1 MLPVADFAIITACFF
16 GLYYGTR
23 WIVTAGVGIARKLGL
38 SDMVTGLT
46 VVAIGT
52 STPEFAVA
60 VSAVFRQE
68 TEITMGTV
76 VGSNIINMGY
86 ILGAVAFFAA
96 IPVAKRFAFRDGV
109 MLVATTI
116 LLAIFFF
123 DGHFW
128 WWEGA
133 IFLLILFG
141 YMATLV
147 ASQNI
152 VRPVPP
158 ITEFEWGD
166 WPWFLLGSILVV
178 GSSNLFVGSAINVA
192 EFFDVKTWVVGV
204 TLVALG
210 TSLPEIFASRVAI
223 QNGRPEIS
231 AGNLIGSNL
240 FNLLGVM
247 GIAGV
252 FSPMGEMVL
261 DTHIIE
267 SSWTLLLLMGVVLW
281 VMFTG
286 WEITRREGIVLF
298 ALAVAS
304 WVFNFSDLTLANLF

>member
-16 GLYYGTR
+16 GLYYGTK

-38 SDMVTGLT
+38 SDMVAGLT
-46 VVAIGT
+46 VVAVGT

-86 ILGAVAFFAA
+86 ILGAVAFLAA
-96 IPVAKRFAFRDGV
+96 VPVARRLAMRDGV
-109 MLVATTI
+109 MLVATT
-116 LLAIFFF
+116 LLLTIFFI
-123 DGHFW
+123 DGRFM

-133 IFLLILFG
+133 VFLAILFG
-141 YMATLV
+141 YVATLV

-166 WPWFLLGSILVV
+166 WPWFLIGSVLVV

-192 EFFDVKTWVVGV
+192 EFLNVNTWVIGV

-210 TSLPEIFASRVAI
+210 TSLPEIFASRVAVN
-223 QNGRPEIS
+223 NGRPEVS

-247 GIAGV
+247 GLAGV
-252 FSPMGEMVL
+252 FAPNGEMAL
-261 DTHIIE
+261 DYYIVE
-267 SSWTLLLLMGVVLW
+267 SSWTLLILMSVVLW
-281 VMFTG
+281 VMFTD
-286 WEITRREGIVLF
+286 WKITRREGIVLF
-298 ALAVAS
+298 LLAIAS
-304 WVFNFSDLTLANLF
+304 WALNFSDLTLTSLF